1 MKFWRLNDTFLEILI
16 HCEVLFIAK
25 LGGIVDICDFS
36 LNANFGDD
44 AYFRTLEE
52 RC

>member
-1 MKFWRLNDTFLEILI
+1 M
-16 HCEVLFIAK
+16 CIAAAATAWTHT
-25 LGGIVDICDFS
+25 CDFS

-44 AYFRTLEE
+44 AYFGTLEE